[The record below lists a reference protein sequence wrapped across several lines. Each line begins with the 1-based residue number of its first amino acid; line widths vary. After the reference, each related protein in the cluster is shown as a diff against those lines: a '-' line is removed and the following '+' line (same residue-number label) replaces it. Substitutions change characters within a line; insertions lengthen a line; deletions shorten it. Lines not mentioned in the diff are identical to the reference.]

1 MHQEPWKQ
9 QRWLA
14 LIRESTAHRQAIASD
29 RLGFLVL
36 TPGHAPF
43 NLTHAA
49 RVLLELGLG
58 VMVSLDDW
66 FSSLLEIVELA
77 ELVRNAWQDLLH
89 SQLDRTL
96 SVRKNTLDRH
106 RQSILDLAQQ
116 VGEVLSTSTVERAG
130 KQDFA

>member
-49 RVLLELGLG
+49 RVFLELGLG
-58 VMVSLDDW
+58 VMVSLDNW
-66 FSSLLEIVELA
+66 LRSLFQIVELA
-77 ELVRNAWQDLLH
+77 ELVRNARQNLLH
-89 SQLDRTL
+89 GQPDWTL
-96 SVRKNTLDRH
+96 SV
-106 RQSILDLAQQ
+106 
-116 VGEVLSTSTVERAG
+116 
-130 KQDFA
+130 